1 MKNHSRLVV
10 LFPLD
15 AVVDVQG
22 IYAGLC
28 DAYRIGYIALHD
40 SDTHM
45 SMYIQTASRDS
56 RMAPGKVL
64 KICEAFGAQGQPAT
78 FSDMTGEPLF
88 KIGTF
93 KKCGRKTCEEVIATT
108 DRGEKN
114 EPTGGSKVYVLIRA
128 RGDEDV
134 SRISMQQFKGLLY
147 GGNEELIHHVKQ
159 DFDET
164 VLDNFI
170 ENKWDELQNE
180 LQELQACG
188 GDSDGASTIDDE
200 HAAGVFSL
208 PNIVFVNGEQIKYD
222 PDVDSEYN
230 RVARSTME
238 NAVMSQLAL
247 TRASYE
253 IAIKFAGLLY
263 SNPHNNNVFTTKKSG
278 HMQYYDGRKWATQR
292 VCDADLVKNW
302 QKKFGKCFAL
312 FEERSEDGWKG
323 SFQRGFADALVK
335 VFDNP
340 MCFGSPI
347 TGERKYQRAAIDL
360 VGENHAKVVAIY
372 TATGRKVVRVLSESH
387 AECRGKTVL
396 RDTTWG
402 ELMSK
407 GVTRSRG
414 V

>member
-1 MKNHSRLVV
+1 MKTYSRLVV
-10 LFPLD
+10 RFPAD
-15 AVVDVQG
+15 AVVDVEE
-22 IYAGLC
+22 IYAGLR
-28 DAYRIGYIALHD
+28 DAYHIGYIALHD

-45 SMYIQTASRDS
+45 SMYIQTASRDA
-56 RMAPGKVL
+56 RMVPGKVL

-78 FSDMTGEPLF
+78 FSEMTGTPLT
-88 KIGTF
+88 KIGVFRRHGHNT
-93 KKCGRKTCEEVIATT
+93 GKTGEEVIAAT
-108 DRGEKN
+108 DRGKKT
-114 EPTGGSKVYVLIRA
+114 EPTRGKVYICIRA

-134 SRISMQQFKGLLY
+134 SRISMQQFKDLLY
-147 GGNEELIHHVKQ
+147 SGNEELIDHVKQ
-159 DFDET
+159 GVDET

-180 LQELQACG
+180 LQVCG
-188 GDSDGASTIDDE
+188 DDSDGASTIDDE

-208 PNIVFVNGEQIKYD
+208 PNIVFVNGEQIKFD

-238 NAVMSQLAL
+238 NAVMSQLAV

-263 SNPHNNNVFTTKKSG
+263 ANPHNNNVFITKKSG
-278 HMQYYDGRKWATQR
+278 HIEFFDGRKWATQR
-292 VCDADLVKNW
+292 ARDADLVKTW
-302 QKKFGKCFAL
+302 QQMFKRCFAL
-312 FEERSEDGWKG
+312 FEERSEDDWKG
-323 SFQRGFADALVK
+323 SFQRDFAEMLVK

-347 TGERKYQRAAIDL
+347 TGERKDQRAAIDL
-360 VGENHAKVVAIY
+360 VGENHARVVAVY

-402 ELMSK
+402 ELMS
-407 GVTRSRG
+407 V
-414 V
+414 